1 MVKAVVGA
9 NWGDEGKGKITDM
22 LAEKADIIV
31 RFQGG
36 ANAGHT
42 IVNNYGKFALHTL
55 PSGVFY
61 DHTTSVIGNGV
72 ALNIPVFFKEYNEVV
87 SRGVPAP
94 KILISERAQMVMPYH
109 ILFDQYEEERLGG
122 KSFGSTKSGIAPF
135 YSDKYAKIGF
145 QVSELFD
152 EEHLK
157 EKLASVCATKNVL
170 LEHLYHKP
178 LLNVDELFAELMEY
192 KKMVEPYV
200 CDVSLYLWNALKEG
214 KEVLLEGQLGSLK
227 DPDHGIYPMVTSSST
242 LAGYGAV
249 GAGLPPY
256 EIKQIVTVCKAY
268 SSAVGAGAFV
278 SEIFG
283 DEADELR
290 RRGGDGGEF
299 GATTGRPRRMGWF
312 DCVASKY
319 GCRLQGT
326 TDVAF
331 TVLDVLG
338 YLDEIPVCTGYEID
352 GKVTTEFPTTTLL
365 EKAKPFLETLPGWKC
380 DIRGIKKYEDLP
392 ENCRKYVEFVEKH
405 IGFPITMISNGPGR
419 DDIIYRNK

>member
-22 LAEKADIIV
+22 LAKEADIII

-61 DHTTSVIGNGV
+61 NHTTSIIGNGV
-72 ALNIPVFFKEYNEVV
+72 ALDVPKLMNEIK
-87 SRGVPAP
+87 SLTDRNVPAP
-94 KILISERAQMVMPYH
+94 KILISDRAQIVMSYH
-109 ILFDQYEEERLGG
+109 ILFDQYEEERLAG

-135 YSDKYAKIGF
+135 YSDKYAKVGF
-145 QVSELFD
+145 QVSEIFD
-152 EEHLK
+152 DDVIR
-157 EKLASVCATKNVL
+157 EKAERICAQKNVL

-178 LLNVDELFAELMEY
+178 LLVPDDIVKELQGYRDMIA
-192 KKMVEPYV
+192 PYV
-200 CDVSLYLWNALKEG
+200 CDVSAYLWNAIKEG
-214 KEVLLEGQLGSLK
+214 KNILLEGQLGTLK

-242 LAGYGAV
+242 LAAYGAI
-249 GAGLPPY
+249 GAGIPPY
-256 EIKQIVTVCKAY
+256 EIKQVVTVCKAY
-268 SSAVGAGAFV
+268 SSAVGAGEFV

-290 RRGGDGGEF
+290 KRGGDGGEF
-299 GATTGRPRRMGWF
+299 GATTGRPRRMGWY

-338 YLDEIPVCTGYEID
+338 YLDEIPVCVGYDID
-352 GKVTTEFPTTTLL
+352 GKITTDFPTTTMLK
-365 EKAKPFLETLPGWKC
+365 KAKPVYEKLPGWKC
-380 DIRGIKKYEDLP
+380 DIRGIRKYEDLP
-392 ENCRKYVEFVEKH
+392 ENCRKYIEFVEEH
-405 IGFPITMISNGPGR
+405 IGFPITMVSNGPGR
-419 DDIIYRNK
+419 DDIIYR